1 MTYDEFKEF
10 LRDRMSNACHDPMG
24 FEAAVDEISGQWQR
38 DVEKAHRSGQTE
50 WDPEQGPPE

>member
-24 FEAAVDEISGQWQR
+24 FEAAVDEIAGQWQR
-38 DVEKAHRSGQTE
+38 DTAKAYERGQE
-50 WDPEQGPPE
+50 AKRDVHFG